1 MTEGRAFNGK
11 GVLGAVHN
19 VNSVIAPAM
28 RGVDAADQLAADKAL
43 LALTPQA
50 KRDLGG
56 NAIAAVSAAILKAG
70 AKALGIPLYRH
81 VGGVKAMYLPVPGV
95 AMVAGHDR
103 YGGGITTPGGKPT
116 MSVMCFGFDT
126 FSDASYA
133 CWDIQQRWAQKMG
146 KLFGGSPNIRDFIV
160 IPPGVYKNDQEIWE
174 DMTETIIEAG
184 YEGRAGFQMDVAT
197 DTYYDKRDGKYYGLF
212 DQPAQD

>member
-1 MTEGRAFNGK
+1 
-11 GVLGAVHN
+11 
-19 VNSVIAPAM
+19 
-28 RGVDAADQLAADKAL
+28 
-43 LALTPQA
+43 
-50 KRDLGG
+50 
-56 NAIAAVSAAILKAG
+56 
-70 AKALGIPLYRH
+70 
-81 VGGVKAMYLPVPGV
+81 
-95 AMVAGHDR
+95 
-103 YGGGITTPGGKPT
+103 

-184 YEGRAGFQMDVAT
+184 
-197 DTYYDKRDGKYYGLF
+197 
-212 DQPAQD
+212 